1 MIVWCWKSIFKEGR
15 LWRTH
20 CLIRFFQ
27 DLRIGKM
34 DKENDRIHGM
44 VKMSLLLLFFFSSCG
59 RDPFGTQPE
68 GSVKRG
74 RDQKL
79 FLSQGINFGTPRAF
93 SSIGGVISSIEV
105 VVTSAPQFADIFFY
119 ISAYPSSDSADSPTR
134 GFYLGAGVYGGVA
147 RIIRN
152 ESGVPFSFFDD
163 FYYPMDRFLG
173 FNNPIVALSDRVQIT
188 EQTPI
193 RNALFFLRIGSQRS
207 RVTAAEN
214 TIYNGRGVA
223 LIGIKEVNFTN
234 VPPYIVFDYV
244 VNHLYAGGG
253 VGSFY
258 HEP

>member
-1 MIVWCWKSIFKEGR
+1 MMVWCWKSIFKEGR

-79 FLSQGINFGTPRAF
+79 FLSQGISF
-93 SSIGGVISSIEV
+93 SRRSREVKVPSSPE
-105 VVTSAPQFADIFFY
+105 TADILFY
-119 ISAYPSSDSADSPTR
+119 SGSYPNAD
-134 GFYLGAGVYGGVA
+134 GYYLGTAVDTEF
-147 RIIRN
+147 RIQR
-152 ESGVPFSFFDD
+152 EFPLPFSFFDD
-163 FYYPMDRFLG
+163 FYYSVDRFTEG
-173 FNNPIVALSDRVQIT
+173 SFSRNRFEIT
-188 EQTPI
+188 EETPI
-193 RNALFFLRIGSQRS
+193 RNALFSISVNGGGGS
-207 RVTAAEN
+207 
-214 TIYNGRGVA
+214 
-223 LIGIKEVNFTN
+223 LIGIKEVNLTN

-244 VNHLYAGGG
+244 VNHF
-253 VGSFY
+253 SSQNFY
-258 HEP
+258 HPP